1 MSPVTLAYTHWIFN
15 ESVWVYHESFHL
27 QQRKWKGGVIFTRT
41 LHLFRTCVSKKKQM
55 NSMWDNCQLT
65 YVNVDFNDTDKK
77 RIISCFEI
85 QFLFRQIQLLLEQ
98 HAFVIQQRK
107 KRPFNQA
114 DLKLSED
121 VLEDIKGL
129 LIQFSSK
136 IEDSKYLFQF
146 DVVLFHHF
154 LVPKHMRRTNYRLI
168 NQLVHSKKLHR
179 LIIHL
184 IQIQLFRF
192 LELLGMTISN

>member
-1 MSPVTLAYTHWIFN
+1 MERWRDIHTYASSIPDMCI
-15 ESVWVYHESFHL
+15 
-27 QQRKWKGGVIFTRT
+27 
-41 LHLFRTCVSKKKQM
+41 KKKQT
-55 NSMWDNCQLT
+55 NSMWDNWQLT

-98 HAFVIQQRK
+98 HALVIQQGK

>member
-1 MSPVTLAYTHWIFN
+1 M
-15 ESVWVYHESFHL
+15 
-27 QQRKWKGGVIFTRT
+27 
-41 LHLFRTCVSKKKQM
+41 
-55 NSMWDNCQLT
+55 
-65 YVNVDFNDTDKK
+65 
-77 RIISCFEI
+77 
-85 QFLFRQIQLLLEQ
+85 LLEQ
-98 HAFVIQQRK
+98 HALVIQQGK